1 MSKIS
6 ESQRKYF
13 VQRVQDQVDDVI
25 RTLEHKN
32 AKRTIEISTK
42 HFDSYLD
49 DLGVK
54 KKLKEVMK
62 LRDKTVE
69 LTDEL
74 KPVLDTIRAA
84 LNLSNGYD
92 SNMIW
97 ISDSTTARDW
107 EKAFKICCNKAAQQN
122 ESITPIGKEILKLKE
137 KKKQAVDFL
146 YGFSDEAEL
155 KQGVN
160 RILTGTGITL
170 LKEKS

>member
-13 VQRVQDQVDDVI
+13 VQRVQDQIDDTI

-32 AKRTIEISTK
+32 AKKTIEISTK
-42 HFDSYLD
+42 SYNNYLD
-49 DLGVK
+49 ELGVK
-54 KKLKEVMK
+54 DKLTKIMEY
-62 LRDKTVE
+62 RDKTTK

-74 KPVLDTIRAA
+74 KPILETIRKA
-84 LNLSNGYD
+84 LNIDTGY
-92 SNMIW
+92 N
-97 ISDSTTARDW
+97 SDYIYINDGTSARDW
-107 EKAFKICCNKAAQQN
+107 EKAVRACCVRAAKDN
-122 ESITPIGKEILKLKE
+122 EAVTPIGKQILKLKE

-170 LKEKS
+170 LQEKN

>member
-6 ESQRKYF
+6 ESQRKYL
-13 VQRVQDQVDDVI
+13 VQRVQDQIDDTI

-32 AKRTIEISTK
+32 AKKTIEISTK
-42 HFDSYLD
+42 SYNNYLD
-49 DLGVK
+49 ELGVK
-54 KKLKEVMK
+54 DKLTKIMEY
-62 LRDKTVE
+62 RDKTTK

-74 KPVLDTIRAA
+74 KPILETIRKA
-84 LNLSNGYD
+84 LNIDTGY
-92 SNMIW
+92 N
-97 ISDSTTARDW
+97 SDYIYINDGTSARDW
-107 EKAFKICCNKAAQQN
+107 EKAFRACCVRAAKDN
-122 ESITPIGKEILKLKE
+122 EAVTPIGKQILKLKE

-170 LKEKS
+170 LQEKN